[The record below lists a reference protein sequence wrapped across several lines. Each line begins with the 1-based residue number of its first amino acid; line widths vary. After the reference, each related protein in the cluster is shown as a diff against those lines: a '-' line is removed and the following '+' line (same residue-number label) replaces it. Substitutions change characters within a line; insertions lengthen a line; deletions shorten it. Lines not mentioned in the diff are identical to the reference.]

1 MLLEDHKRRVARFLR
16 DERRVTDLDRLF
28 ADLRMVKPGRASVQE
43 IGHFAAH
50 RAERDS
56 GISIRRANDIQT
68 SAALWHRQLQGFR
81 PSVAELKTAAEANFN
96 IMPEHRIR
104 DQLGISRQT
113 AEQSFNKGI
122 KKLLAGLPLKARE
135 LAVVNLFGFSMMWQY
150 ALNDRILK
158 SDFIDLL
165 IMEGALQ
172 VGARPDFENDSH
184 FIGLY
189 ALSIMHGARLKLANG
204 EITQLRLAAS
214 DSGMLRI
221 KAEIPVADTPKPVV
235 LSVPLFETSIGAR
248 AHCDPAILVRFEEAM
263 PVEIEGDRLVAI
275 T

>member
-1 MLLEDHKRRVARFLR
+1 MLLEDHKRRVARLLR
-16 DERRVTDLDRLF
+16 GERRVADLDRLF

-56 GISIRRANDIQT
+56 GISLKRANDVQT
-68 SAALWHRQLQGFR
+68 SAALWHRQLQGIR
-81 PSVAELKTAAEANFN
+81 PSVAELKMAAQANLN

-104 DQLGISRQT
+104 ERLGISRQT

-122 KKLLAGLPLKARE
+122 KKLEAGRPLKTRE
-135 LAVVNLFGFSMMWQY
+135 REVVNVFGFSMMWQY
-150 ALNDRILK
+150 ALDDHILK

-172 VGARPDFENDSH
+172 VAARADFEHGSH

-189 ALSIMHGARLKLANG
+189 ALSIMHGARLKMANG
-204 EITQLRLAAS
+204 QMTQLRLAAS
-214 DSGMLRI
+214 NSGMLRI
-221 KAEIPVADTPKPVV
+221 KAEIPVADRPKPVTI
-235 LSVPLFETSIGAR
+235 SVPLFETSIA
-248 AHCDPAILVRFEEAM
+248 AHVHCDPEILCRFEEAI

-275 T
+275 A